1 MTTRALLGLAAV
13 ALAACAGASCSSEGT
28 ELTVAGSDGGAPD
41 GAMSVDAGALAAKGA
56 AFVQQRDCAQCHQ
69 ADGDG
74 VLSGASTP
82 ARGSVSAF
90 AKNLTP
96 DPDTGIDGWT
106 DDDYTRAIL
115 DGVDDQG
122 LALCSPMPRFRTL
135 GMTDA
140 EALAITAYLRSLPPV
155 HHFVPESACAR
166 PGADAASDATSDA
179 PPDAPASD
187 GATDAKADAGS
198 SDAPFE

>member
-28 ELTVAGSDGGAPD
+28 ELTSAGSDGGSPD
-41 GAMSVDAGALAAKGA
+41 GALAVGTGALAAKGA
-56 AFVQQRDCAQCHQ
+56 AFVLQRDCAQCHQ
-69 ADGDG
+69 GDGDG
-74 VLSGASTP
+74 ILSGASTP

-90 AKNLTP
+90 PKNLTP

-115 DGVDDQG
+115 DGVDDHG
-122 LALCSPMPRFRTL
+122 LALCSPMPQFRTL

-140 EALAITAYLRSLPPV
+140 EALAIAAYLRSLPPV
-155 HHFVPESACAR
+155 HHSVPESTCAR
-166 PGADAASDATSDA
+166 PAADAGSDAASDAS
-179 PPDAPASD
+179 ASD
-187 GATDAKADAGS
+187 GAGDAASDAAGDAGS
-198 SDAPFE
+198 SDARAE